1 VSSRKYP
8 LKLNLNISGL
18 ATGGKYVRI
27 PYGQLEA
34 HISTFINPEHYPP
47 TVTLKD
53 PHSMPMED
61 IRTFLGYI
69 QDREKKL
76 GEYEAF
82 RFSKYKDKT
91 GFHDAAY
98 PNSAAIPLAETRH
111 SSPPIADELEVIPG
125 LGTKAGYSRHVTQH
139 QKSSQSG
146 WSERQPGNTRGLG
159 TDAAKPS
166 DPLSLTNLNCPP
178 AASVDPLAAD
188 SNNIIDQSTMGVLT
202 GLGVP
207 ATIPVNGPS
216 DGQPRYYMPPGGS
229 GLLSEDNIDPRLL
242 HISQNYT
249 SRNH

>member
-8 LKLNLNISGL
+8 LQLNLNISGL

-34 HISTFINPEHYPP
+34 NTSTFINPEHYPP

-53 PHSMPMED
+53 PHSMPIED
-61 IRTFLGYI
+61 IKTFLGYI

-76 GEYEAF
+76 GECEAF

-98 PNSAAIPLAETRH
+98 PDSAAIPLGDT
-111 SSPPIADELEVIPG
+111 SQPSPPIADQ
-125 LGTKAGYSRHVTQH
+125 LGSTQH
-139 QKSSQSG
+139 QKSSQNGSTV
-146 WSERQPGNTRGLG
+146 RQTRNIRAR

-166 DPLSLTNLNCPP
+166 HPRSLTNLHCPP
-178 AASVDPLAAD
+178 AACLVTSAAD
-188 SNNIIDQSTMGVLT
+188 SNMLIDQSTMSVLT

-216 DGQPRYYMPPGGS
+216 DGQPRYFMPPGGS

-242 HISQNYT
+242 HISQTY
-249 SRNH
+249 SSSNH

>member
-1 VSSRKYP
+1 M
-8 LKLNLNISGL
+8 
-18 ATGGKYVRI
+18 RI

-34 HISTFINPEHYPP
+34 NISTFINPEHYPP

-98 PNSAAIPLAETRH
+98 PNSAAIPLAETRQ
-111 SSPPIADELEVIPG
+111 SSPPIADELGGTFG
-125 LGTKAGYSRHVTQH
+125 LGTQVEYSRHVTQH
-139 QKSSQSG
+139 RKSSQSG
-146 WSERQPGNTRGLG
+146 LSERASGNPRRIGP
-159 TDAAKPS
+159 DAAKPS

-178 AASVDPLAAD
+178 AAFFDPLVAD
-188 SNNIIDQSTMGVLT
+188 SNNLIDQSTMGVLT

-216 DGQPRYYMPPGGS
+216 DGQPRYFMPPGGS

-249 SRNH
+249 SSNH